1 MKQSNIIQDLKQNDS
16 ELKYLT
22 DEENKKKQ
30 KIENYQLMRV
40 SLITMM
46 LGGSVMYGLSHI
58 TSDLTPHFIGLL
70 ASGGIL
76 SIYDYVKENK
86 YRLQKEVI
94 TYRKGVLTMEK
105 GKIIKELE
113 NSSNNVRRI

>member
-1 MKQSNIIQDLKQNDS
+1 
-16 ELKYLT
+16 
-22 DEENKKKQ
+22 
-30 KIENYQLMRV
+30 MRV

-46 LGGSVMYGLSHI
+46 LGGSIMYGLSHI
-58 TSDLTPHFIGLL
+58 TNDLTPHFIGLL

-94 TYRKGVLTMEK
+94 TYRKGILTTEK
-105 GKIIKELE
+105 REIIKNLE
-113 NSSNNVRRI
+113 NSSNNIRRI

>member
-1 MKQSNIIQDLKQNDS
+1 MDRSNIIQDLKQNDS

-58 TSDLTPHFIGLL
+58 TGDLTPHFIGLL
-70 ASGGIL
+70 ASGGVL
-76 SIYDYVKENK
+76 SIYNYVKENK

-94 TYRKGVLTMEK
+94 TYRKGVLT
-105 GKIIKELE
+105 KESRKLINDLE
-113 NSSNNVRRI
+113 NSSNNVKKI